1 MRSTIFGVGQ
11 MGKCIA
17 SAMEKLGH
25 ELTIVDSSADSLSEC
40 GDILGNF
47 SKHNFIHYQDTS
59 KEYYQ
64 DLLDDTDI
72 VISALPYH
80 QTARLARHCVRN
92 GIRYCDLGG
101 SDQTSNA
108 INNFASQNASKPVMT
123 DVGLAPGWINILPEY
138 VYSACVAKKDGS
150 IPETVE
156 MMVGGIPK
164 EPTNLLKYSCTWSV
178 DGLIN
183 EYKGNC
189 LILKHG
195 LQDVISSLGGLS
207 PIKTSVGDLE
217 CFHTSGGASNTIDLM
232 QKRGVE
238 NCHYKTIRWPG
249 HCDLVKFLIHD
260 CSHKDDELKRI
271 FSEACKPTKNKNED
285 LVIMR
290 VSIDEWVEEKVISSD
305 SSWSAMQKATA
316 FPTAA
321 IATIIGSG
329 VLDSHR
335 IISYEKIP
343 YEKFSETLEKLL
355 QGT

>member
-1 MRSTIFGVGQ
+1 MRSVIFGVGQ

-25 ELTIVDSSADSLSEC
+25 ELTIIDSSPESLSQC

-47 SKHNFIHYQDTS
+47 SKHNFIHYHDTS
-59 KEYYQ
+59 KEHYEG
-64 DLLDDTDI
+64 LLADTDV

-80 QTARLARHCVRN
+80 QTGRLARHCIRN
-92 GIRYCDLGG
+92 GVRYCDLGG

-108 INNFASQNASKPVMT
+108 INSFASQNASKPVMV
-123 DVGLAPGWINILPEY
+123 DIGLAPGWINILTEY
-138 VYSACVAKKDGS
+138 LYSKRMVKKEGTT
-150 IPETVE
+150 PETVE

-164 EPTNLLKYSCTWSV
+164 DPTNLLKYSCTWSV

-189 LILKHG
+189 LVLKHG
-195 LQDVISSLGGLS
+195 LQDVTSSLGGLS
-207 PIKTSVGDLE
+207 SITTSIGDLE
-217 CFHTSGGASNTIDLM
+217 CFYTSGGASSTIDLM
-232 QKRGVE
+232 QKRGVQ

-249 HCDLVKFLIHD
+249 HCELVKFLIHD
-260 CSHKDDELKRI
+260 CAHKEDDLKRI

-290 VSIDEWVEEKVISSD
+290 VSIDDRIEEKIITSD

-321 IATIIGSG
+321 VATIIGSG

-335 IISYEKIP
+335 IVSYEKIP

-355 QGT
+355 QGA